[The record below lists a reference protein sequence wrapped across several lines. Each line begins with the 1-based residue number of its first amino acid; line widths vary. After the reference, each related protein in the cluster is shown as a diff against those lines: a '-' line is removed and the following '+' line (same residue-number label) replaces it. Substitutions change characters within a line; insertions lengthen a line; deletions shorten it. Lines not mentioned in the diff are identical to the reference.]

1 MAEENVRTGSAPNFA
16 PPTEEG
22 ITLVLEDEKGD
33 EVELEFLGLI
43 IHNDRRYAFFYPI
56 DEDDQDGE
64 LLLLEVVDVDED
76 GQPSEFELVL
86 DEAIAEEVF
95 ADFQE
100 ATKDLYTF
108 E

>member
-1 MAEENVRTGSAPNFA
+1 MADEEIRTGSAPNFA

-22 ITLVLEDEKGD
+22 ITLVLEDENGD
-33 EVELEFLGLI
+33 EVELEFMGLI
-43 IHNDRRYAFFYPI
+43 IHEDRSYAFFYPI
-56 DEDDQDGE
+56 DEADQDGE
-64 LLLLEVVDVDED
+64 LLLLEVVDTDED

-95 ADFQE
+95 RDFQE
-100 ATKDLYTF
+100 ATKDLYSF